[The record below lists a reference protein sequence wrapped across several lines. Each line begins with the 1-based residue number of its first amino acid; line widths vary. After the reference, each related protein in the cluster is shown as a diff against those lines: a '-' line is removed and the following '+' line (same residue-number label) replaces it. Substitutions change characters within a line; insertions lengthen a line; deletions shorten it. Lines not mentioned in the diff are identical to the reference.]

1 MNNFSISTDE
11 LATGLQKAGATLSLM
26 GNSLDES
33 AALITSANA
42 TIQDK
47 ICPLTQW
54 CVMFNLAQNGETL
67 EEDNTVG
74 KTQYFWDPVT
84 ITV

>member
-1 MNNFSISTDE
+1 MSLRWTATLLNSLNNFSISTDE

-47 ICPLTQW
+47 FCPLT
-54 CVMFNLAQNGETL
+54 
-67 EEDNTVG
+67 
-74 KTQYFWDPVT
+74 
-84 ITV
+84 